1 MEASEDSQIRV
12 LLVDDHQIL
21 LDGLKDL
28 IDSNPA
34 MKVVGGVSNSSAA
47 CQAVSDLVPD
57 VVVLDLALGKE
68 DGLDLIPQVLA
79 LAPSCRILILTGVS
93 DFGTRDRAMELGAA
107 GVVLK
112 QNGAMELLNAIEKVH
127 RTGEFWLEPGAAK
140 RLMERGRTREAVQ
153 TPAKSG
159 FDLLTSTERQI
170 VMLIGE
176 ALDNRE
182 ISRRLHIAES
192 TVRNN
197 LSRIYDKLGIN
208 GRLELL
214 TYAYRNHLIDP
225 PD

>member
-1 MEASEDSQIRV
+1 MKASEDSQIRV

-28 IDSNPA
+28 IDSNPG
-34 MKVVGGVSNSSAA
+34 MKVVGGVSSSSAA

-112 QNGAMELLNAIEKVH
+112 QNGAIELLNA
-127 RTGEFWLEPGAAK
+127 
-140 RLMERGRTREAVQ
+140 
-153 TPAKSG
+153 
-159 FDLLTSTERQI
+159 
-170 VMLIGE
+170 
-176 ALDNRE
+176 
-182 ISRRLHIAES
+182 
-192 TVRNN
+192 
-197 LSRIYDKLGIN
+197 
-208 GRLELL
+208 
-214 TYAYRNHLIDP
+214 
-225 PD
+225 